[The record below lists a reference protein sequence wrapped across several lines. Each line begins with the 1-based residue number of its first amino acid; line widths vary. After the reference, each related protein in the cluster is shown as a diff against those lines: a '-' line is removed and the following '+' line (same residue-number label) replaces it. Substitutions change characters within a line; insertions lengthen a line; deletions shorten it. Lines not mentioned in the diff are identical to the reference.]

1 MIKRISEIKDLIK
14 LTRGRILFSII
25 LFSILIYI
33 ILRITIFPSDPVIP
47 LISSILQPYLLLIE
61 SFSSKILSWAGYSIS
76 ILDHRIYF
84 NSQVTESRTSLVFLK
99 ECIGVLVLI
108 WITKATLLKR
118 FAFTLILLIS
128 NFLFVSFYLIVFAY
142 LVSVDPNDTYSLA
155 IPYTIGGLGILT
167 ILLVWYL
174 INKDAVQESLSR
186 HNLLNRL
193 IGHRISEIFIL
204 SYLYLIIFRFVLQYF
219 GSYYWIKF
227 LLWSSHKIISLTG
240 TDLYIEYDM
249 LVGDKG
255 YVYITEGCLGFT
267 TMFIFA
273 SFIYLTGKFKEI
285 KMWIYMLAGLIIINI
300 ANILRLVFI
309 FLKIQNTG
317 SIDKARDLH
326 DLSNFVIYLIVF
338 VLWIIWIEMFVRK
351 RQDKTV

>member
-1 MIKRISEIKDLIK
+1 MIKRISEIKDRIK
-14 LTRGRILFSII
+14 WTKGRILFSII
-25 LFSILIYI
+25 LLCIIIYI

-47 LISSILQPYLLLIE
+47 FISSMLQPYLLLIE
-61 SFSSKILSWAGYSIS
+61 SFSNRIFSWAGNSIS
-76 ILDHRIYF
+76 ILDHRIYI
-84 NSQVTESRTSLVFLK
+84 NGQVTESRTTLVFLK
-99 ECIGVLVLI
+99 ESIACLVLI
-108 WITKATLLKR
+108 WLTKVPLIKK
-118 FAFTLILLIS
+118 FIFTLILTFA
-128 NFLFVSFYLIVFAY
+128 NFLFVSYYLIVFAK
-142 LVSVDPNDTYSLA
+142 LVSVDPEDTYTLA

-174 INKDAVQESLSR
+174 INKKAILESISR
-186 HNLLNRL
+186 YSLVTKL
-193 IGHRISEIFIL
+193 IGHRIPEIFIL

-219 GSYYWIKF
+219 GSFNWIRF
-227 LLWSSHKIISLTG
+227 LLWSSHKVLSLTG
-240 TDLYIEYDM
+240 TDLSVEYDM

-273 SFIYLTGKFKEI
+273 SFIYLTGKLKEI

-309 FLKIQNTG
+309 FLKMQNTG

-326 DLSNFVIYLIVF
+326 DLLNFVIYLLVF
-338 VLWIIWIEMFVRK
+338 VLWIIWIEKFVRK
-351 RQDKTV
+351 KQGKTG